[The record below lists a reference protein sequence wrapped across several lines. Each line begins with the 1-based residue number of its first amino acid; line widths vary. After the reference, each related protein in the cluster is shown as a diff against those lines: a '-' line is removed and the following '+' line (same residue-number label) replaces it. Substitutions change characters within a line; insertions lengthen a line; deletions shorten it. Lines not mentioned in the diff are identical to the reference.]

1 MNKELEALGNIRK
14 IKVNGGFD
22 TIDYYPIYKEDLDI
36 IETTLK
42 AFEVAKKVL
51 NYYSFAKYH
60 LKNAYQDG

>member
-1 MNKELEALGNIRK
+1 MSKETPLEALKSLRCAISLGLGTAYEEMNS
-14 IKVNGGFD
+14 NC
-22 TIDYYPIYKEDLDI
+22 DI
-36 IETTLK
+36 VETTLK